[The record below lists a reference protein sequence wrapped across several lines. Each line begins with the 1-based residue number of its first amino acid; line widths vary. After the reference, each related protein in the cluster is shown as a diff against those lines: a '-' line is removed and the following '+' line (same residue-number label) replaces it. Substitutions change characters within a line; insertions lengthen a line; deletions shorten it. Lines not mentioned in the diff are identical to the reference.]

1 MNFLLKMP
9 NDSTISR
16 AGDCDFSGQRAR
28 LSSGL

>member
-9 NDSTISR
+9 NDSTVSG
-16 AGDCDFSGQRAR
+16 AQDCDFSRQHAR